1 MTIGVP
7 VRSMIYSG
15 LRGVGKT
22 VLINRLEEIA
32 DDYGIFHNHI
42 EIEKKNDFISQIAEC
57 AQDFLREVS
66 TKENLKI

>member
-1 MTIGVP
+1 
-7 VRSMIYSG
+7 MIYSG

-42 EIEKKNDFISQIAEC
+42 EIEEKKMIL
-57 AQDFLREVS
+57 FLKLQS
-66 TKENLKI
+66 ALKIS

>member
-42 EIEKKNDFISQIAEC
+42 EIEEKK
-57 AQDFLREVS
+57 
-66 TKENLKI
+66 